1 MDYICNDCPRK
12 CNARRNDT
20 AAGGVCLSPALPRVT
35 RAAPHFGEEPC
46 VSGTRGSGAVFFS
59 GCNLRCVFCQNRE
72 ISRKSTGDTLT
83 VPALRDMLLRLRD
96 TGVHNINLVTG
107 SHYVRPIAEALSGLE
122 LGIPVVWNS
131 SGYESV
137 ETLKMLEGLVQVYM
151 PDFKYWKSEPAKRYS
166 AAGDYPETAKA
177 AIREMFRQRGAY
189 VLDESG
195 LLRSGLLIR
204 HLILPEQE
212 LAAMDVM
219 DFAAEEFPAG
229 SILFS
234 LMSQYTPMPGL
245 ELFPELQNRISKET
259 NDNLIAYMRRLG
271 LEGFCQEPEAA
282 TEEMIP
288 AFDGT
293 GVSDV

>member
-20 AAGGVCLSPALPRVT
+20 AAGCVCLSPALPRVT

-107 SHYVRPIAEALSGLE
+107 SHFVRPIAEALSGLE

-204 HLILPEQE
+204 HLILPGQE

-245 ELFPELQNRISKET
+245 ERFPELQNRISKET
-259 NDNLIAYMRRLG
+259 NDNLIAYMQRLG
-271 LEGFCQEPEAA
+271 LEGYCQEPEAA

-293 GVSDV
+293 GVSQG